1 MLDVDIIQISA
12 VVSFEIHI
20 LPDPQSHQPGSPIPP
35 ILVRC
40 LPRERVVVGE
50 FEPMLTQELLLFCQV
65 IIHTG
70 VEVNGEVICLLQLHW
85 NPPLPEHVI
94 CVEDG
99 LVV

>member
-1 MLDVDIIQISA
+1 
-12 VVSFEIHI
+12 
-20 LPDPQSHQPGSPIPP
+20 
-35 ILVRC
+35 
-40 LPRERVVVGE
+40 
-50 FEPMLTQELLLFCQV
+50 MLTQELLLFCQV

-99 LVV
+99 LVVQGDVAMCIQSLEDNELVDGVQDFLLNCEGG